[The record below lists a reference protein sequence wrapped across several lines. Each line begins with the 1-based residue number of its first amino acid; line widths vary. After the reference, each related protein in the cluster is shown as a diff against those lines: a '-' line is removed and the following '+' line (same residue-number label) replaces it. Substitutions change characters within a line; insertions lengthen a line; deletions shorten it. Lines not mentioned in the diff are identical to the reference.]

1 MSQQK
6 NKSSASPPPP
16 EMDGRFQRLLSLLGL
31 LKEARH
37 KARKTELEFM
47 MVNQTFNLVPYRH
60 CIFWEWDGDH
70 VSIRTASGLVQVDP
84 TGPYTLW
91 LKKVIVSQLPRDTSG
106 QAPENAQEK
115 PAPEGYSVL
124 LEVSQDD
131 CRPQERSEWKKWS
144 STRVLLA
151 VMKDRHKK
159 TIGGLWLDREEPFDE
174 LERAMLE
181 DLCDGYAHA
190 LHRYQERHG
199 VSGRFHWRKLFKLS
213 GKNLRIACI
222 ALSLLM
228 LLPVHISVTAPAE
241 VVAHEPFV
249 ISIPFDGTIGSIEVK
264 PGQTVKAGD
273 VLLRMDSTVLQNKV
287 EIAQSEMLT
296 AEIALRKTEREA
308 LTDREKLAEIAVLK
322 SRLEQKSAE
331 QEFARQLL
339 DRSEIKAEKDGIAV
353 FSDPNALRGKPVQ
366 TGEQVMLLT
375 DPHDS
380 DLMIRVPV
388 EAMIDIDETIPAKFF
403 LNIMPIG
410 HRKAYYESIG
420 YQATPD
426 SDGLMTYKIRAR
438 FAQDE
443 EKPRIGWTGTAKI
456 YGERTIL
463 LFNILRRPL
472 VTLRQKLGI

>member
-308 LTDREKLAEIAVLK
+308 LTDAGGQD
-322 SRLEQKSAE
+322 QKSDRPTDESLLRRGKHLIHLLLEGRLRGDIGIDHVPRFVQAGVPLL
-331 QEFARQLL
+331 ADDL
-339 DRSEIKAEKDGIAV
+339 DRPDHVALPQRVDGRLGKIRSTSWLLQHSTPTTAIYAAV
-353 FSDPNALRGKPVQ
+353 RYVSLRNLGRSR
-366 TGEQVMLLT
+366 T
-375 DPHDS
+375 
-380 DLMIRVPV
+380 
-388 EAMIDIDETIPAKFF
+388 ETIFT
-403 LNIMPIG
+403 
-410 HRKAYYESIG
+410 RSRTES
-420 YQATPD
+420 TPTIFPF
-426 SDGLMTYKIRAR
+426 SVTAR
-438 FAQDE
+438 
-443 EKPRIGWTGTAKI
+443 
-456 YGERTIL
+456 
-463 LFNILRRPL
+463 
-472 VTLRQKLGI
+472 